1 MAIETLS
8 GDASLILPEFD
19 DPPADPIGL
28 LRGWLDAAI
37 AGGVREPYSIVLATA
52 DAAGVPSSRI
62 VMLKGLEPHGL
73 VFTSHTGS
81 RKGADLAAR
90 PFAAATF
97 YWRETLQQVNVAG
110 PVRQLSPA
118 ESDALFAERPV
129 AAQATTAASRQSAPL
144 HDEAALRRRAADLLA
159 AGGTIARPDGWAGYR
174 IEPAAIEFWH
184 GSVDR
189 LHRRLR
195 YDRHPTGWTPQ
206 RLQP

>member
-37 AGGVREPYSIVLATA
+37 AAGVREPYSIVL
-52 DAAGVPSSRI
+52 
-62 VMLKGLEPHGL
+62 
-73 VFTSHTGS
+73 
-81 RKGADLAAR
+81 
-90 PFAAATF
+90 
-97 YWRETLQQVNVAG
+97 
-110 PVRQLSPA
+110 
-118 ESDALFAERPV
+118 
-129 AAQATTAASRQSAPL
+129 
-144 HDEAALRRRAADLLA
+144 
-159 AGGTIARPDGWAGYR
+159 
-174 IEPAAIEFWH
+174 
-184 GSVDR
+184 DR